1 MPTFTNQ
8 AQLTYNNTVVNS
20 NVAVGEIVQVL
31 SATKTA
37 LSGSYTIGD
46 KITYAVG
53 IVNTGNTPFTG
64 ITVTDDLGAYTFGE
78 DTTLYPLTYVD
89 GSVLVLTNGV
99 PGAEPTVTA
108 GPPLVIS
115 GITVPANGS
124 VVIIYEAEV
133 NAFAPGDV
141 GGTIT
146 NTVTISGEGLS
157 TPITADETVTVDEG
171 PDLTITKSISP
182 IPVNENGQV
191 TYTFTIQN
199 YGNAEA
205 DAEYNVT
212 LTDTFD
218 PILSNITV
226 QYNGA
231 ILTEGTDYTYDQTT
245 GLFATVPGRITVPA
259 ATFAQDPVTG
269 VISVTP
275 GVSTLVVTGT
285 I

>member
-37 LSGSYTIGD
+37 LSANYAIGD

-64 ITVTDDLGAYTFGE
+64 LTVTDDLGAYAFDA

-99 PGAEPTVTA
+99 PGAEPAVTA

-115 GITVPANGS
+115 GITVPANGN

-133 NAFAPGDV
+133 NTFAPGGV

-146 NTVTISGEGLS
+146 NTVTVSGGTLGA
-157 TPITADETVTVDEG
+157 PITADETITAAEG

-231 ILTEGTDYTYDQTT
+231 ILTEGTDYTYDQAT

-259 ATFAQDPVTG
+259 AAFAQDPVTG
-269 VISVTP
+269 VIAVTP

>member
-8 AQLTYNNTVVNS
+8 AQLSYNNTVVNS
-20 NVAVGEIVQVL
+20 NVAVGEIVQVI
-31 SATKTA
+31 SAAKTA
-37 LSGSYTIGD
+37 LTDSYTIGD
-46 KITYAVG
+46 RITYAVG
-53 IVNTGNTPFTG
+53 IVNSGSTPFTG
-64 ITVTDDLGAYTFGE
+64 LTLTDNLGAYAFGE
-78 DTTLYPLTYVD
+78 DATLYPLTYVD

-99 PGAEPTVTA
+99 PGAGPAVTA

-115 GITVPANGS
+115 GITVPANGN

-133 NAFAPGDV
+133 NTFAPGDA

-146 NTVTISGEGLS
+146 NTVTVSGGGLA
-157 TPITADETVTVDEG
+157 TPVTAEETVTAAEG
-171 PDLTITKSISP
+171 PDLTITKAISP

-205 DAEYNVT
+205 GDSYNVT

-218 PILSNITV
+218 PILSDITV

-231 ILTEGTDYTYDQTT
+231 IMTEGTDYTCDQTT

-259 ATFAQDPVTG
+259 AAFAQDPDTG
-269 VISVTP
+269 VIEVTP
-275 GVSTLVVTGT
+275 GVSTLIVTGT